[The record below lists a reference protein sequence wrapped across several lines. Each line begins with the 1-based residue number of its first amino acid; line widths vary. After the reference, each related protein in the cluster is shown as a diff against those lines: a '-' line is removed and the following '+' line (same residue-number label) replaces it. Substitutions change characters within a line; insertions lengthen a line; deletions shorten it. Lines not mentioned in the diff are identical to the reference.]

1 MKTINIHG
9 KQYVEVN
16 ERIKYFRENYKGWS
30 LTSEF
35 IELTENRCVI
45 KASVINEENRVIGD
59 GIAEETKGSTF
70 INKTSF
76 IENCQTSAWGRAL
89 GSLGIGIDTSI
100 ASAFEVNNARKQ
112 QDTKPKIEKLTDG
125 KLQAMIVAIG
135 EGKIDTVKERL
146 PKYKLTKKQ
155 QKTIDDLLSAD
166 KKEEKSNGVLG
177 IIEEL
182 NSIEVPT
189 DFKKSKISEEV
200 EAAEEADEVNQHLTD
215 GNPNDFGDR

>member
-1 MKTINIHG
+1 MDMKTINIHG

-35 IELTENRCVI
+35 IELTEKRCVMKGI
-45 KASVINEENRVIGD
+45 VSNEEGRVIATGT
-59 GIAEETKGSTF
+59 AYEMLGSSF

-76 IENCQTSAWGRAL
+76 IENCETSAWGRAL
-89 GSLGIGIDTSI
+89 GNLGIGLDTSI
-100 ASAFEVNNARKQ
+100 ASADEVLNAKKQ
-112 QDTKPKIEKLTDG
+112 QETKPKIEKLTDA
-125 KLQAMIVAIG
+125 KLSAMIVAIG

-155 QKTIDDLLSAD
+155 QKTIDDLISD
-166 KKEEKSNGVLG
+166 SIKEINEVVKEEIESKKEEKSNGVLG

-182 NSIEVPT
+182 NAIEAPA
-189 DFKKSKISEEV
+189 DFKKS
-200 EAAEEADEVNQHLTD
+200 N
-215 GNPNDFGDR
+215 N